1 MKDSG
6 YAPEF
11 FLPTLKDISNVLYC
25 SINFCVNFPQFYEK
39 NS

>member
-11 FLPTLKDISNVLYC
+11 FFADVKGYINVLYC

>member
-11 FLPTLKDISNVLYC
+11 FFADVKGYIK
-25 SINFCVNFPQFYEK
+25 CVILQHQFLCEFPPIL
-39 NS
+39 